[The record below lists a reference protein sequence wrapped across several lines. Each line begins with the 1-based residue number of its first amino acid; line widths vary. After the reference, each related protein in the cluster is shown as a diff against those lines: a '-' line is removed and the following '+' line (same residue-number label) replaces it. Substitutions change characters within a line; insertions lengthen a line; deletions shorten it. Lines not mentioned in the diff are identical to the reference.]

1 MRLTLRTLLAYLD
14 DTLSAEEAKL
24 IGQKVNESES
34 AQELIEKI
42 KRVTRR
48 RGLSTPPAAA
58 NGSDANTVAEY
69 LSDALPSDQ
78 VGTFELSC
86 LESDVMLAEVAAC
99 HQILTLLLSD
109 PVRVPPTARQRM
121 YQLTRGPE
129 SLPKRKPGNAIP
141 VGGVLPDAPFQDAD
155 DSDAAYLLGMKAYSR
170 SDSPA
175 KRAGKVLLLVMLV
188 TAFVGSVCMVW
199 PESIAP
205 DVRQKKSDLAAVAV
219 PNVPSVEPKKAIDVQ
234 PAKDGVPSKTAVPP
248 VPAPTKKSA
257 DIPMTPVTPVET
269 VPAKPEPIAPA
280 KTDRIAIGKLE
291 TPDAVVLAD
300 SGKGKWLRI
309 VGADLS
315 ITTVDRHI
323 SLPGYKSKIR
333 LDSGAVVELW
343 GNLPDQMPI
352 PILESS
358 VTFAVPVEGFA
369 ADIRIHTGRV
379 YLTTK
384 NPTGSRIRLRIRA
397 EIWDVTLADDKSD
410 VVVEVFHSLRRGMQ
424 LNAIDAAEPPQ
435 TAIGFAALKGKV
447 KLDIASHTIPDLGAG
462 EAIYWNSQA
471 NDYSLKKLSDAKS
484 GKDST
489 YFSRYPVPAS
499 ELVAKAVQQSL
510 ADLATKFTAPDSV
523 RVRFAEMLA
532 EQSEYTL
539 PLLIRCRVGILGHT
553 AIGDWPELVDAL
565 HDVSRPSVREAAI
578 YGIIELAGEST
589 EGAERLQK
597 LLVEKTRC
605 NAQQAERVISLLRGP
620 NATERTEAAVLD
632 RIVDDLNSPA
642 LAVREFALWNLKNE
656 IDPES
661 RSIKLLSFI
670 DMAGTAESR
679 EGAIKAWKRRIEE
692 IKNR

>member
-78 VGTFELSC
+78 VGAFELSC
-86 LESDVMLAEVAAC
+86 LESDAMLAEVAAC

-141 VGGVLPDAPFQDAD
+141 VGGVLPDTPFQDAD

-175 KRAGKVLLLVMLV
+175 KRAGKLLLLVMLV
-188 TAFVGSVCMVW
+188 AAFFGSVWMVW
-199 PESIAP
+199 PESVKP
-205 DVRQKKSDLAAVAV
+205 DVRQKKLDLAAVTV
-219 PNVPSVEPKKAIDVQ
+219 PAIEAKKPIEP
-234 PAKDGVPSKTAVPP
+234 PP
-248 VPAPTKKSA
+248 VKEEIPPKAVVPTVPASTKKSA
-257 DIPMTPVTPVET
+257 DIPMTPVEP
-269 VPAKPEPIAPA
+269 VPAKADPIAPP
-280 KTDRIAIGKLE
+280 KIDRIAIGKLE

-300 SGKGKWLRI
+300 SGKGKWMRI

-315 ITTVDRHI
+315 VSTVDRHI

-410 VVVEVFHSLRRGMQ
+410 VVVEVFHSLRRGIQ
-424 LNAIDAAEPPQ
+424 PNVVDATEPPQ

-447 KLDIASHTIPDLGAG
+447 KLEIASRTIPELAGG
-462 EAIYWNSQA
+462 EAMYWNSQTKE
-471 NDYSLKKLSDAKS
+471 YVGPKKLSDAKS
-484 GKDST
+484 SKDST
-489 YFSRYPVPAS
+489 YFSRYPVPSS

-578 YGIIELAGEST
+578 YGIIELAGESN
-589 EGAERLQK
+589 EGAVRLQK

-605 NAQQAERVISLLRGP
+605 NPQQAERVISLLRGP
-620 NATERTEAAVLD
+620 NAAERTEVAVLD

-661 RSIKLLSFI
+661 RSNKQLSFI

>member
-78 VGTFELSC
+78 VGAFELSC

-188 TAFVGSVCMVW
+188 AAFVGSVCMVW
-199 PESIAP
+199 PESIKP
-205 DVRQKKSDLAAVAV
+205 DVRQNKPDLTAGVV
-219 PNVPSVEPKKAIDVQ
+219 PNVPAVEPKKAIE
-234 PAKDGVPSKTAVPP
+234 PAPEKVV
-248 VPAPTKKSA
+248 VLPAPTPTKKTA
-257 DIPMTPVTPVET
+257 DTPVTPVE
-269 VPAKPEPIAPA
+269 PAPVKPEPIAPA
-280 KTDRIAIGKLE
+280 KVDRIAIGKLE
-291 TPDAVVLAD
+291 TPDAVVLAE

-309 VGADLS
+309 VGNDLS
-315 ITTVDRHI
+315 VSTVDRHI
-323 SLPGYKSKIR
+323 SLPGYKSKVR

-343 GNLPDQMPI
+343 GNVLDQMPI

-358 VTFAVPVEGFA
+358 VTFAVPVEGFG
-369 ADIRIHTGRV
+369 ADIRIHTGRI
-379 YLTTK
+379 YLTSK
-384 NPTGSRIRLRIRA
+384 NPMGSRIRLRIRA
-397 EIWDVTLADDKSD
+397 EIWDVTLNDDKSD
-410 VVVEVFHSLRRGMQ
+410 VVVEVSHSLRRGIQ
-424 LNAIDAAEPPQ
+424 PNAVDATEPPQ
-435 TAIGFAALKGKV
+435 TAIALAAHKGKV
-447 KLDIASHTIPDLGAG
+447 KLEIASRTIPELNPG
-462 EAIYWNSQA
+462 EAVFWNSQA
-471 NDYSLKKLSDAKS
+471 NEFVGPKKLGEAKT
-484 GKDST
+484 GKDSS

-499 ELVAKAVQQSL
+499 EVVAKAVQQSL

-532 EQSEYTL
+532 EKSEYTL
-539 PLLIRCRVGILGHT
+539 PILIRCRVGILGHT

-565 HDVSRPSVREAAI
+565 HDVSRPQVREAAI
-578 YGIIELAGEST
+578 YGIIELAGESN

-597 LLVEKTRC
+597 LLVEKSRC
-605 NAQQAERVISLLRGP
+605 NAEQAQRVISLIRGP
-620 NATERTEAAVLD
+620 TPAERTEAIVLD

-642 LAVREFALWNLKNE
+642 LAVREFALWTLKND

-661 RSIKLLSFI
+661 RSNKILSFI

-679 EGAIKAWKRRIEE
+679 EGAIKAWKRRVEE
-692 IKNR
+692 IKNQ

>member
-14 DTLSAEEAKL
+14 DTLSAEEAKS

-78 VGTFELSC
+78 VGAFELSC
-86 LESDVMLAEVAAC
+86 LESDAMLAEVAAC

-188 TAFVGSVCMVW
+188 AAFVGSVYMVW
-199 PESIAP
+199 PESIKP
-205 DVRQKKSDLAAVAV
+205 DVRQNKPDLAAVAI
-219 PNVPSVEPKKAIDVQ
+219 PNVPAVEPKKAIE
-234 PAKDGVPSKTAVPP
+234 PAPEKVVVP
-248 VPAPTKKSA
+248 PAPTPTKKTA
-257 DIPMTPVTPVET
+257 DTPVTPVEP
-269 VPAKPEPIAPA
+269 VPAKPEPIASA
-280 KTDRIAIGKLE
+280 KVDRIAIGKLE
-291 TPDAVVLAD
+291 TPDAVVLAE
-300 SGKGKWLRI
+300 SGKGKWMRI

-315 ITTVDRHI
+315 VSTVDRHI

-358 VTFAVPVEGFA
+358 VTFAVPVEGFG
-369 ADIRIHTGRV
+369 ADIRIHAGRI

-384 NPTGSRIRLRIRA
+384 NPMGSRIRLRIRA
-397 EIWDVTLADDKSD
+397 EIWDVTLSDEKSD
-410 VVVEVFHSLRRGMQ
+410 VVVEVSHSLRRGIQ
-424 LNAIDAAEPPQ
+424 PNAVDATEPPQ

-447 KLDIASHTIPDLGAG
+447 KLEIASRTIPELNTS
-462 EAIYWNSQA
+462 EAVFWNSQA
-471 NDYSLKKLSDAKS
+471 KAFVGPKKLSEAKT
-484 GKDST
+484 GKDSS

-499 ELVAKAVQQSL
+499 EVVAKAVQQSL

-539 PLLIRCRVGILGHT
+539 PILIRCRVGILGHT

-565 HDVSRPSVREAAI
+565 HDVSRPQVREAAI
-578 YGIIELAGEST
+578 YGIIELAGESN

-597 LLVEKTRC
+597 LLVEKSRC
-605 NAQQAERVISLLRGP
+605 NAEQAQRVISLIRGP
-620 NATERTEAAVLD
+620 TPTERTEAAVLD

-642 LAVREFALWNLKNE
+642 LAVREFALWTLKND

-661 RSIKLLSFI
+661 RSNKLLSFI

-679 EGAIKAWKRRIEE
+679 EGAIKAWNRRVEE
-692 IKNR
+692 IKNQ

>member
-78 VGTFELSC
+78 VGAFELSC

-188 TAFVGSVCMVW
+188 AAFIGSVCMVW
-199 PESIAP
+199 PESIKP
-205 DVRQKKSDLAAVAV
+205 DVRQKKLDLAAVTV
-219 PNVPSVEPKKAIDVQ
+219 PAIEPKKAIDVP
-234 PAKDGVPSKTAVPP
+234 PAKEDVPPKAVVPP
-248 VPAPTKKSA
+248 VPASTKKSA
-257 DIPMTPVTPVET
+257 DIPMTPVTLVEP

-280 KTDRIAIGKLE
+280 KIDRIAIGKLE

-300 SGKGKWLRI
+300 SGKGKWVRI

-315 ITTVDRHI
+315 VSTVDRHI

-333 LDSGAVVELW
+333 LDSGLIVELW

-358 VTFAVPVEGFA
+358 VTFAVPIEGFA

-384 NPTGSRIRLRIRA
+384 NPTGSRIRLRIRS

-410 VVVEVFHSLRRGMQ
+410 VVVEVFHSLRRGIQ
-424 LNAIDAAEPPQ
+424 PNSVDAIEPPQ
-435 TAIGFAALKGKV
+435 TAIGFAALKSKV
-447 KLDIASHTIPDLGAG
+447 KLQIASRTIPELAAG
-462 EAIYWNSQA
+462 EAMYWNSQT
-471 NDYSLKKLSDAKS
+471 NEYVGPKKLSDAKS
-484 GKDST
+484 SKDST
-489 YFSRYPVPAS
+489 YFSRYPVPSS

-510 ADLATKFTAPDSV
+510 TDLATKFTAPDSV

-553 AIGDWPELVDAL
+553 SIGDWPELVDAL

-589 EGAERLQK
+589 DGAERLQK

-620 NATERTEAAVLD
+620 NATERNEAVVLD

-656 IDPES
+656 IDPDS
-661 RSIKLLSFI
+661 RSNKILSFI

-679 EGAIKAWKRRIEE
+679 EAAIKAWKRRIDE